1 MKTIFEKNAHGYV
14 VKWVTRADI
23 DRIIR
28 HHMSA
33 GSMPAIAVG
42 RKDSS
47 SDFYQITLQ
56 APKVPKKRALKL
68 VKQAKSLIFRSQVR
82 FLPKY

>member
-23 DRIIR
+23 DRIR

-56 APKVPKKRALKL
+56 APLKYL
-68 VKQAKSLIFRSQVR
+68 KSVH
-82 FLPKY
+82 